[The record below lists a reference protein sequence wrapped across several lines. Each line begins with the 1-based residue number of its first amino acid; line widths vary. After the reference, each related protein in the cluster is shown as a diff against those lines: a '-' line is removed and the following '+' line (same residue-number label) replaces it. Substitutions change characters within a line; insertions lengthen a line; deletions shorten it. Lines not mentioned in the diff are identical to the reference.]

1 LFSTRPL
8 WGVDLGG
15 SKIECVVLE
24 SALNPVVIER
34 RRIDTEA
41 EQGYEHVLQRVQN
54 LVNKMEWDT
63 GLVPD
68 EIGFGTPGSID
79 PESGLLR
86 GSNSQHL
93 TGQPIKQDLED
104 MLDLPVVVQNDAN
117 CFALAESR
125 IGVLKSL
132 DKPKSVVFGV
142 ILGTG
147 VGGGLVVEGRLL
159 RGRNLIAGEWGHN
172 FMDASGG
179 SCYCGKTG
187 CVETVIS
194 GPALEDYYWQQS
206 GSSLPLSQIV
216 VDAKKDNADATATI
230 DRLIHFFGI
239 GMSTIINTIDP
250 DVIVIGGGVGNIN
263 ALYSRGVEETK
274 KYVFTPNM
282 KTRIVKPQ
290 LGDSAG
296 VFGAAFLTI

>member
-1 LFSTRPL
+1 MFNDRPL

-15 SKIECVVLE
+15 SKIECVILE

-34 RRIDTEA
+34 QRIDTEGD
-41 EQGYEHVLQRVQN
+41 QGYEHVLQRIQN

-79 PESGLLR
+79 PETGLLR

-93 TGQPIKQDLED
+93 TGQPIKQDLES

-117 CFALAESR
+117 CFTLAETR
-125 IGVLKSL
+125 IGVVKSMA
-132 DKPKSVVFGV
+132 KPKDVVFGV

-159 RGRNLIAGEWGHN
+159 RGRNLITGEWGHN

-179 SCYCGKTG
+179 SCYCGKSG
-187 CVETVIS
+187 CVETIIS

-206 GSSLPLSQIV
+206 GSSMPLSQIV
-216 VDAKKDNADATATI
+216 TEAKRENAHATATVN
-230 DRLIHFFGI
+230 RLIHYFGI
-239 GMSTIINTIDP
+239 GMSSIINMVDP
-250 DVIVIGGGVGNIN
+250 DIIVVGGGVGNIDL
-263 ALYSRGVEETK
+263 LYTRGVEETSK
-274 KYVFTPNM
+274 SVFSSTM

>member
-1 LFSTRPL
+1 MFNTRPL
-8 WGVDLGG
+8 WGIDLGG

-34 RRIDTEA
+34 RRIDTEGD
-41 EQGYEHVLQRVQN
+41 QGYEHVLQRIQN

-79 PESGLLR
+79 PDTGLLR

-93 TGQPIKQDLED
+93 IGKPIKQDLEE

-125 IGVLKSL
+125 IGVLKSI

-147 VGGGLVVEGRLL
+147 VGGGLVVDGRLF

-179 SCYCGKTG
+179 SCYCGKIG
-187 CVETVIS
+187 CVETIIS
-194 GPALEDYYWQQS
+194 GPSLEDYYWQQS
-206 GSSLPLSQIV
+206 GTSLPLSEIV
-216 VDAKKDNADATATI
+216 AEAKKENQHAISTV
-230 DRLIHFFGI
+230 DRLVHFFGI

-250 DVIVIGGGVGNIN
+250 DVIVVGGGVGNIDL
-263 ALYSRGVEETK
+263 LYSRGVEETK
-274 KYVFTPNM
+274 KHVFTPNL
-282 KTRIVKPQ
+282 KTHIVKPQ

-296 VFGAAFLTI
+296 VFGAALLTI

>member
-1 LFSTRPL
+1 MFNTRPL
-8 WGVDLGG
+8 WGIDLGG

-34 RRIDTEA
+34 RRIDTEGD
-41 EQGYEHVLQRVQN
+41 QGYEHVLQRIQN

-79 PESGLLR
+79 PDTGLLR

-93 TGQPIKQDLED
+93 IGKPIKQDLEE

-125 IGVLKSL
+125 IGVLKSI

-147 VGGGLVVEGRLL
+147 VGGGLVVDGRLF

-179 SCYCGKTG
+179 SCYCGKIG
-187 CVETVIS
+187 CVETIIS
-194 GPALEDYYWQQS
+194 GPSLEDYYWQQS
-206 GSSLPLSQIV
+206 GTSLPLSEIV
-216 VDAKKDNADATATI
+216 AEAKKDNQHAISTV
-230 DRLIHFFGI
+230 DRLVHFFGI

-250 DVIVIGGGVGNIN
+250 DVIVVGGGVGNIDL
-263 ALYSRGVEETK
+263 LYSRGVEETK
-274 KYVFTPNM
+274 KHVFTPNL
-282 KTRIVKPQ
+282 KTHIVKPQ

-296 VFGAAFLTI
+296 VFGAALLTI

>member
-1 LFSTRPL
+1 MFNTRPL
-8 WGVDLGG
+8 WGIDLGG

-34 RRIDTEA
+34 RRIDTEGD
-41 EQGYEHVLQRVQN
+41 QGYEHVLQRIQN

-79 PESGLLR
+79 PDTGLLR

-93 TGQPIKQDLED
+93 IGKPIKQDLEE

-125 IGVLKSL
+125 IGVLKSI

-147 VGGGLVVEGRLL
+147 VGGGLVVDGRLF

-172 FMDASGG
+172 FMDTSGG
-179 SCYCGKTG
+179 SCYCGKIG

-206 GSSLPLSQIV
+206 GTSLPLSEIV
-216 VDAKKDNADATATI
+216 AEAKKDNQHAISTV
-230 DRLIHFFGI
+230 DRLVHFFGI
-239 GMSTIINTIDP
+239 GMSTIINTVDP
-250 DVIVIGGGVGNIN
+250 DVIVVGGGVGNIDL
-263 ALYSRGVEETK
+263 LYSRGVEETK
-274 KYVFTPNM
+274 KHVFTPNL
-282 KTRIVKPQ
+282 KTHIVKPQ

-296 VFGAAFLTI
+296 VYGAAFLTI

>member
-1 LFSTRPL
+1 MFNTRPL
-8 WGVDLGG
+8 WGIDLGG

-41 EQGYEHVLQRVQN
+41 DQGYEHVLQRIQN

-63 GLVPD
+63 GMVPD

-79 PESGLLR
+79 PDTGLLR

-93 TGQPIKQDLED
+93 IGQPIKQDLEE

-132 DKPKSVVFGV
+132 DKPKNVVFGV

-147 VGGGLVVEGRLL
+147 VGGGLVVDGRLF

-172 FMDASGG
+172 FMDTSGG
-179 SCYCGKTG
+179 SCYCGKIG
-187 CVETVIS
+187 CVETIIS

-206 GSSLPLSQIV
+206 GTSLPLSEIV
-216 VDAKKDNADATATI
+216 TEAKKDNPHAQATV

-250 DVIVIGGGVGNIN
+250 DVIVVGGGVGNID
-263 ALYSRGVEETK
+263 LIYTRGVEETK
-274 KYVFTPNM
+274 KHVFTPNL
-282 KTRIVKPQ
+282 KTHIVKPQ

>member
-1 LFSTRPL
+1 MFNTRPL

-41 EQGYEHVLQRVQN
+41 EQGYEHVLQRIQN

-79 PESGLLR
+79 PETGLLH

-93 TGQPIKQDLED
+93 IGQPIKQDLED

-132 DKPKSVVFGV
+132 DKPKNVVFGV

-179 SCYCGKTG
+179 TCYCGKTG

-216 VDAKKDNADATATI
+216 IESRQDNAHARATI

-250 DVIVIGGGVGNIN
+250 DVIVIGGGVGNIES
-263 ALYSRGVEETK
+263 LYSRGVEETK
-274 KYVFTPNM
+274 KYVFTSNM

>member
-1 LFSTRPL
+1 MFSTRPL
-8 WGVDLGG
+8 WGIDLGG

-34 RRIDTEA
+34 RRIDTEG

-79 PESGLLR
+79 PETGLLR
-86 GSNSQHL
+86 GSNSRHL

-206 GSSLPLSQIV
+206 GSSLPLSEIMV
-216 VDAKKDNADATATI
+216 EAKKNNTHATATI

-250 DVIVIGGGVGNIN
+250 DVIVIGGGVGNIDS
-263 ALYSRGVEETK
+263 LYSRGVEETK

>member
-1 LFSTRPL
+1 MFNTRPL
-8 WGVDLGG
+8 WGIDLGG

-34 RRIDTEA
+34 RRIDTEG
-41 EQGYEHVLQRVQN
+41 EQGYEHVLQRIQN

-79 PESGLLR
+79 PETGLLR
-86 GSNSQHL
+86 GSNSQYL

-125 IGVLKSL
+125 IGVVKSL

-159 RGRNLIAGEWGHN
+159 RGRNLITGEWGHN

-206 GSSLPLSQIV
+206 SSSLPLSEIV
-216 VDAKKDNADATATI
+216 VEAKKENAHAAATI

-263 ALYSRGVEETK
+263 SLYSRGVEETK

>member
-1 LFSTRPL
+1 MFSTRPL

-159 RGRNLIAGEWGHN
+159 RGSNLIAGEWGHN

-296 VFGAAFLTI
+296 VFGNQ

>member
-1 LFSTRPL
+1 MFSTRPL